1 MLRLARDIGIDLGT
15 ANVLVYARKRGIV
28 LREPSVVAISRTN
41 NKLIAVGEE
50 ARQMIGRTP
59 GNIVAIQPMRE
70 GVIADYTVTEKML
83 EHFIH
88 KICGNRRFF
97 KPQVV
102 VCVPSGVTSVERRA
116 VLDAARAAGAKDAYP
131 IEEPMAAAIGAGLPI
146 TGPEGNM
153 VIDMGGGTTDIAVIS
168 LGGIVVSDSLRI
180 GGNKLDETIAR
191 HIKREYSLMIG
202 DRTSEEIKIK
212 VGSAHK
218 LETEMVIEVKGRDMI
233 AGLPKTVVV
242 SSEEVR
248 EAMAESI
255 AQILERVKHV
265 LENTPPELA
274 ADIVGRG
281 LWLTGGGAL
290 LREFDTLLSLETGIP
305 VQIADDPLSCVAIGA
320 GKALDQLDVLA
331 DHFNEVTRTY

>member
-1 MLRLARDIGIDLGT
+1 VLRLARDIGIDLGT

>member
-1 MLRLARDIGIDLGT
+1 
-15 ANVLVYARKRGIV
+15 
-28 LREPSVVAISRTN
+28 VAISRTN

-248 EAMAESI
+248 EAMAEPI